1 MPEKSQPRRE
11 PALKV
16 AMMPR
21 DTNVHNTI
29 FGGLLLSYIDLAGAA
44 HCRSE
49 HLDRCVTIAMN
60 EVVFKHAVFVGDIV
74 SLFCETIRIGRTSIT
89 VKVDVWAERFEQP
102 RQCVWVTEAE
112 VTYVNVDHHRK
123 PIPIIPDEGGGD

>member
-1 MPEKSQPRRE
+1 MPQKNLPPRE

-16 AMMPR
+16 SMMPR

-29 FGGLLLSYIDLAGAA
+29 FGGLLLSHIDLAGAA
-44 HCRSE
+44 HCRSA
-49 HLDRCVTIAMN
+49 HLDRCVTISMK
-60 EVVFKHAVFVGDIV
+60 EVVFKNPVFVGDIV

-112 VTYVNVDHHRK
+112 VTYVNVNKDRQ
-123 PIPIIPDEGGGD
+123 PIPIPVDG